1 MNKKTLLSLMML
13 LLASIGMARADE
25 PSVNEGIIRWS
36 EPITTEQANS
46 NQFFDFENGQIP
58 AGWTNDNSYPWTVVS
73 NAYSGYNGTYCIKS
87 GNGGVSSS
95 TSSIST
101 TVNYSQDGT
110 VSFLGGCWGE
120 GTTNIWDKCQF
131 FIDNVEQ
138 FSNGALQ
145 TWSNYSFI
153 VPAGTHTF
161 RWSYTKDGSVNPT
174 GDAFF
179 IDDVTFND
187 SGTICL
193 APSNLTVTN
202 ATATSATL
210 SWTENDD
217 SESWYIYYRHNA
229 PIPTPLP
236 YDTVSASVNPFTLT
250 GLVSNAH
257 YEAFVVPACGV
268 GTQDFYQ
275 FASNT
280 VDFTPADSYSITVS
294 ANLPNAGTVTG
305 GGEYS
310 FGDTCTLTATPNI
323 GYYLYSWMKDDV
335 MIGDYYQD
343 EYTFTV
349 TESANIVANFHQIE
363 YYPYITSMP
372 EGGGWGEIV
381 GLDYA
386 TSGAIHYGDAVTLR
400 AIPNED
406 FRFYKWTM
414 WVGTDND
421 YYEIDLSTDTLY
433 TFTFDENFV
442 GFDAGN
448 QGEIEFVANFVE
460 SIGDCVRPLD
470 LTATEVGP
478 TSATLSWTEL
488 GTSQAWM
495 MYYRPA
501 FTPAYVPY
509 DSLEIYQNPYT
520 LTSLQPNTA
529 YEAYIVPSCGFTD
542 GIANEY
548 LASNT
553 VTFTT
558 LEACPAP
565 FNLQVSNITH
575 NSATVAWT
583 GYNDEYT
590 FSYRVAT
597 ELIDPVFSEDFEG
610 GVIPQGWSNEGDA
623 SWEVGVGDY
632 TPDTISAHSGN
643 YNAKITHNNSQE
655 QTYFVMPSMNLGGQN
670 DLVLSFWYINR
681 SWGGDID
688 ELGVYYRFGTEGA
701 QGAWQ
706 PLWSTTEAHETWTNQ
721 VVELTGLSDN
731 YQIGFLFTDH
741 YGYGVGLDDIVIAH
755 EQVSEWITL
764 SDATN
769 PLELTGLTPGTNY
782 EVKVMGSCDE
792 TQTGWSNSAF
802 FTTNDAV
809 YYTITASANPAAGGN
824 VTGGGTYMQGASCTL
839 TATAN
844 TGYTFTNW
852 TKNDG
857 TVVSNNAT
865 YTFNV
870 TESGA
875 YAANFTLNSYMVT
888 ASANPTEG
896 GTVTGGGTYNHGQNI
911 TLTAMAN
918 EGYTFTGW
926 SDGVTTNPRTITV
939 TGPATY
945 VANFEL
951 QSFNITVSA
960 DPTEGGTVSGGGTY
974 NYGSSVTLTATPAA
988 GYAFINWTK
997 NGTVVSTNATYILN
1011 VTEGG
1016 TYVAHF
1022 SQNSYTLTI
1031 NYKFAN
1037 GTTAAPTHTENVSY
1051 GASYSV
1057 TSPTIT
1063 GYTPDQAVV
1072 SGTMG
1077 AENVTVDVTY
1087 SVNSYT
1093 LTINY
1098 KYANG
1103 TTAAPTHTES
1113 VNYNATY
1120 SVTSPTITGYTPDL
1134 AVVTGTMG
1142 TENVTVDVTYTIN
1155 SYTLTVN
1162 YLYADGTTAAASH
1175 TESVNYNATYSV
1187 TSPAITGYT
1196 PDLAVVTG
1204 TMGTENVTVDV
1215 TYTINSYILTVNYLY
1230 ADGTTA
1236 AASHTE
1242 SVNYNA
1248 SYSVTSPA
1256 ITGYTPDL
1264 AVVTGTMGTEN
1275 VTVDVTYTI
1284 NSYTLTVNY
1293 LYADGTTAA
1302 ASHTESVNYNA
1313 TYSVTSPAITG
1324 YTPDLAVVTGTMGT
1338 ENVTVDVTYTINSY
1352 TLTVNYLYA
1361 DGTTAA
1367 ASHTESVN
1375 YNATYSVTSP
1385 AITGYTPDLA
1395 VVTGTMG
1402 TENVTVDVTYT
1413 INSYILTVN
1422 YLYADGTT
1430 AAASHTESVNYNA
1443 SYSVTSPAITGYTPD
1458 LAVVTGTMGT
1468 ENVTVDVT
1476 YTINSYILTVNY
1488 LYADGTTAAASHTES
1503 VNYNATYSVTSPT
1516 ITGYTPDLA
1525 VVSGTM
1531 GTENVT
1537 VDVTYTI
1544 NSYILTVNYLYADG
1558 TTAAASHTESVNYNA
1573 SYSVTSPA
1581 ITGYTPDL
1589 AVVTGT
1595 MGTENVTVDVTYTI
1609 NSYVISASAN
1619 PTVGGSVN
1627 GAGTYN
1633 HFETAILTATA
1644 STGYT
1649 FINWTENGTVI
1660 STSPTISFMVE
1671 GPRTLVANFQLN
1683 SYQITAIAN
1692 PTAGGTATGTGT
1704 YNHFESCTLV
1714 ATPNEYYVF
1723 TNWTKNGQVVSDNA
1737 TYTFTVEGGGTYVA
1751 HFTRVNHQITVLA
1764 NPTEGGSVSGEG
1776 SYPHGS
1782 YCTLTATAN
1791 TGYTFFNWTKNGVV
1805 VSSNP
1810 SYSFPVTE
1818 DATYTA
1824 NFNLNNFLVTVAAD
1838 PAAGGSVSGGG
1849 AYLFGSS
1856 CTVSAMA
1863 NTGYTFTNWTVNG
1876 TVVSTDANYTFP
1888 VNGNTDLIAH
1898 FSLNHYNITVSVDP
1912 EVGGSATGGG
1922 SFTYGETCTL
1932 TATANTGYA
1941 FINWTKNGSVVS
1953 NNASYSFSVNDGGDY
1968 VAHFAVARYTL
1979 TVLAEPADGGRVYG
1993 GGTYDYGHAVVLRA
2007 IANEGYEFI
2016 NWTKNGDVVS
2026 SNANYSVVVR
2036 EDAEYKAHFQIH
2048 TYEIKAHTEPFN
2060 TGLITGAGF
2069 YNYGDICTLSVDPYD
2084 EYEFICWT
2092 LDGQVVSEEASFSF
2106 VVTEGRDYVA
2116 HLQSDGLVEQSGIT
2130 VSLYPN
2136 PARRRLTIEASEPVN
2151 MLEIYNINGALVYK
2165 QTNCSDKVEINVT
2178 TYAPGTYMIRL
2189 TTDSTVETRRF
2200 VKE

>member
-1142 TENVTVDVTYTIN
+1142 TENVTVDVTYAIN

-1215 TYTINSYILTVNYLY
+1215 I
-1230 ADGTTA
+1230 
-1236 AASHTE
+1236 
-1242 SVNYNA
+1242 
-1248 SYSVTSPA
+1248 
-1256 ITGYTPDL
+1256 
-1264 AVVTGTMGTEN
+1264 
-1275 VTVDVTYTI
+1275 
-1284 NSYTLTVNY
+1284 
-1293 LYADGTTAA
+1293 
-1302 ASHTESVNYNA
+1302 
-1313 TYSVTSPAITG
+1313 
-1324 YTPDLAVVTGTMGT
+1324 
-1338 ENVTVDVTYTINSY
+1338 
-1352 TLTVNYLYA
+1352 
-1361 DGTTAA
+1361 
-1367 ASHTESVN
+1367 
-1375 YNATYSVTSP
+1375 
-1385 AITGYTPDLA
+1385 
-1395 VVTGTMG
+1395 
-1402 TENVTVDVTYT
+1402 
-1413 INSYILTVN
+1413 
-1422 YLYADGTT
+1422 
-1430 AAASHTESVNYNA
+1430 
-1443 SYSVTSPAITGYTPD
+1443 
-1458 LAVVTGTMGT
+1458 
-1468 ENVTVDVT
+1468 
-1476 YTINSYILTVNY
+1476 
-1488 LYADGTTAAASHTES
+1488 
-1503 VNYNATYSVTSPT
+1503 
-1516 ITGYTPDLA
+1516 
-1525 VVSGTM
+1525 
-1531 GTENVT
+1531 
-1537 VDVTYTI
+1537 YTI